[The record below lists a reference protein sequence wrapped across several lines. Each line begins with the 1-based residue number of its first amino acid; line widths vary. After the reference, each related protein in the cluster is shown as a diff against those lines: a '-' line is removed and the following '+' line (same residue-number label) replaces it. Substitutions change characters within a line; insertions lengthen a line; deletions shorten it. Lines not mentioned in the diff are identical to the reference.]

1 MEWLFTRPVVITLAV
16 IGGVASTLAPMLQ
29 TRGFISEARAR
40 QLNRAGYGFM
50 MVSML
55 CFIVAGFRS

>member
-29 TRGFISEARAR
+29 SRGWISAARAR
-40 QLNRAGYGFM
+40 QLNIAGYGFM
-50 MVSML
+50 IVSML
-55 CFIVAGFRS
+55 CFIIAGFRS